1 MFGKVLSFLK
11 KPRFTAC
18 GNSAETV
25 NETDFKYLA
34 KDKKNKRLKE
44 IFSHIPKLE
53 TQRLLLRRVEEGDC
67 ADVFE
72 YSADLDVTKYL
83 TWQPHVHIAETK
95 RHLAEIQKRYDNGQ
109 YYDWGMEYKENG
121 CLVGTCGFT
130 SVDTGK
136 NACEV
141 GYVLSKKYW
150 GKGLVPEALERIMEF
165 AFDYIGFE
173 TIEARFLDGNVK
185 SKKVMEKVGM
195 VYSKTENKSLF
206 VRDGFKTVYTY
217 SITKEAFESRKNA
230 KQKYL

>member
-1 MFGKVLSFLK
+1 MFGKVLSFLSFLK
-11 KPRFTAC
+11 KPRLAAGDKTAD
-18 GNSAETV
+18 
-25 NETDFKYLA
+25 ETDFKYLT

-44 IFSHIPKLE
+44 IFSHIPNLE
-53 TQRLLLRRVEEGDC
+53 TQRLVLRRIEEGDC
-67 ADVFE
+67 ADMFE

-83 TWQPHVHIAETK
+83 TWQPHAHIGETK
-95 RHLAEIQKRYDNGQ
+95 RHMAEIQKRYDNGQ
-109 YYDWGMEYKENG
+109 FYDWGMVYKENG
-121 CLVGTCGFT
+121 SLVGTCGFT

-173 TIEARFLDGNVK
+173 TIEARFLDGNAQ

-195 VYSKTENKSLF
+195 VYAKTEHKALF

-217 SITKEAFESRKNA
+217 SITKEAFEIRK
-230 KQKYL
+230 